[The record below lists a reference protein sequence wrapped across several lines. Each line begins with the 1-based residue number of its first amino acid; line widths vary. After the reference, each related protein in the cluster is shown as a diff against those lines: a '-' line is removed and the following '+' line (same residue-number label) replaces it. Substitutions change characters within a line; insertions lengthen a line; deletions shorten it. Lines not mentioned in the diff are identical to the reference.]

1 MSDLQMFTSP
11 KHKVAR
17 KAERFFK
24 ERGLKFHAVDVR
36 QKPPSPGELKK
47 WVQKFGVDAVL
58 DKTSKTYTEGGLRY
72 FSAGPDDWV
81 ERMCREPE
89 VLNLPLIRCGKD
101 LSVGD
106 DPAAWARFVE
116 AIKGR

>member
-24 ERGLKFHAVDVR
+24 ERGVRYHAVDVR

-47 WVQKFGVDAVL
+47 WVQRFGVDPLL
-58 DKTSKTYTEGGLRY
+58 DKTSKPWVEGGLRY
-72 FSAGPDDWV
+72 FSAGDDDWV
-81 ERMCREPE
+81 ERMCRDPE
-89 VLNLPLIRCGKD
+89 VLALPLVRCGAS

-106 DPAAWARFVE
+106 DPEAWARFV
-116 AIKGR
+116 AVLKG